1 MCRTFPLLSFFL
13 CIALTSFSSS
23 LDTVPVLKSE
33 IAIDETVG
41 LTNDSIKESSFT
53 DSTIQKESLVKKK
66 KKEKSPKIAGLLSA
80 IAPGSGQIYNGSYW
94 KPAVIWGGAYYL
106 IKCIKDLSKSKNF
119 YHQVLILK
127 DLDSSSTHIASFVD
141 NYEGKSNI
149 TDATGEYL
157 SSLEQ
162 SKLEGFYNTD
172 RSAIQNLY
180 IFSAV
185 LYGFN
190 ILDAVVDAHL
200 KSFDVS
206 DDLTLKVK
214 PSVLNFNNSFSG
226 LGAGISIKLA
236 FK

>member
-1 MCRTFPLLSFFL
+1 MCRTVLLLSFFI
-13 CIALTSFSSS
+13 CIALTSLSIS
-23 LDTVPVLKSE
+23 LDTIPVLASK
-33 IAIDETVG
+33 IPRDGITDFK
-41 LTNDSIKESSFT
+41 NDSVQKNSIV
-53 DSTIQKESLVKKK
+53 DSTVQSESLVKKT

-80 IAPGSGQIYNGSYW
+80 FAPGAGQIYNGSYW

-106 IKCIKDLSKSKNF
+106 IKCIKDISKSKSF

-127 DLDSSSTHIASFVD
+127 DLDSSSAHISGFVD
-141 NYEGKSNI
+141 NYEGKANI

-162 SKLEGFYNTD
+162 STLEGFYNED